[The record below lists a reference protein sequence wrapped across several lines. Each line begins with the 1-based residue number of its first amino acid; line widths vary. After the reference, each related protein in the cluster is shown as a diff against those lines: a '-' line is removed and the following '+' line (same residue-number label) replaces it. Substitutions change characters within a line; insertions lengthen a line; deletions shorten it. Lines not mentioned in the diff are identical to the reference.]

1 MRLKQEMLL
10 LANNLAEARLKIW
23 CFHTAFHAVHFMQ
36 HLVIFMATTAFLV
49 PVPPFSVVV
58 ENLLDPE
65 DILSFQNLLSPALP
79 FHSLLLAGNSFVGFP
94 RYPSNK
100 NDFLFL

>member
-1 MRLKQEMLL
+1 MLL

-65 DILSFQNLLSPALP
+65 DMTSFLSRISYHQLCP
-79 FHSLLLAGNSFVGFP
+79 FTPFFWLEIPL
-94 RYPSNK
+94 
-100 NDFLFL
+100 

>member
-10 LANNLAEARLKIW
+10 LVNNLAEARLKIW

-65 DILSFQNLLSPALP
+65 DMTSFLSRICYHQLCP
-79 FHSLLLAGNSFVGFP
+79 FTPFFWLEIPL
-94 RYPSNK
+94 
-100 NDFLFL
+100 